1 MYARLVWGKLKPGM
15 WDEYERGYS
24 EEVVSRTRQIKGFR
38 GRRLLRGLDDT
49 NEGISITLW
58 ETKEDMENY
67 AKSPERQARAKEAE
81 RLYAGD
87 YWVKHFE
94 IRVSTL

>member
-1 MYARLVWGKLKPGM
+1 MYARVVCGKINSGM
-15 WDEYERGYS
+15 WDEYERGYDKT
-24 EEVVSRTRQIKGFR
+24 VVPKSQQIKGFR
-38 GRRLLRGLDDT
+38 GRRLMRGVEDP

-58 ETKEDMENY
+58 ETKEDMESY
-67 AKSPERQARAKEAE
+67 AKSSERQDRAKEAE

-94 IRVSTL
+94 IKVSTI